1 MTRTGLQTL
10 EGEGTMAPIQGYRQC
25 LQTLEGEGKQWHQ
38 YRGIDSVY
46 KH

>member
-1 MTRTGLQTL
+1 
-10 EGEGTMAPIQGYRQC
+10 MAPIQGYRQC